1 MIFSKE
7 NPSPEYLKLTE
18 DYKIIHKKGTALKS
32 PQDTYN
38 GASTIHFADKLKK
51 IIDKNECKTLLDYG
65 SGKGDRYYN
74 KSFRDSKEY
83 PPLKDF
89 WGVEPTLYDPGV
101 PYPKPPKQKNFDI
114 CISIDVLE
122 HVPYQDLNWVI
133 NEIFEYSKKIVFINV
148 ACYPASARLPNG
160 KNAHVSVFDPWW
172 WCGFIH
178 SIASNYERKVFVTCT
193 YPKEGK
199 KKFFN
204 YAINDSFNNYK

>member
-1 MIFSKE
+1 MPVYVNVLGYINF
-7 NPSPEYLKLTE
+7 NM
-18 DYKIIHKKGTALKS
+18 DVM
-32 PQDTYN
+32 
-38 GASTIHFADKLKK
+38 
-51 IIDKNECKTLLDYG
+51 LDYG
-65 SGKGDRYYN
+65 CGRGNLTDFFKN
-74 KSFRDSKEY
+74 K
-83 PPLKDF
+83 L
-89 WGVEPTLYDPGV
+89 GVKTYKYDPA
-101 PYPKPPKQKNFDI
+101 
-114 CISIDVLE
+114 ISEYSNLEVQSVDLVTSSDVLE